1 MPNYEGGGIMN
12 QKMKKII
19 VTWFLSLG
27 LGLSV
32 AAGAYAYSSVLSF
45 GDSLSDN
52 GQYELNGSPYAAV
65 GNNNL
70 YDQFGFQ
77 RFSNGPVWVEYLA
90 QDLGASLLDMAY
102 GGATSGWDNPA
113 AGLVDNPATPG
124 VNEGITGLQWQ
135 VGVYNSVFGNVA
147 DNTLVTI
154 SAGGNDMFNGRDA
167 TQAALNIAGTISY
180 LIGIGADDFMIMNL
194 ATTQQPAPYV
204 AWMNEFNAALSASL
218 GTLDALNPGVD
229 LYLLDLTKLTLDID
243 NSTGTWLANCAAN
256 PAACEGTTYA
266 WWDTVGVHPTTEV
279 HAQIGAYAASMVPE
293 PATLMLL
300 GLGLLGLLSIRRRVR
315 K

>member
-19 VTWFLSLG
+19 LTWFLSLG
-27 LGLSV
+27 LVLSV

-52 GQYELNGSPYAAV
+52 GQYYSVPTYGAV
-65 GNNNL
+65 GNNNP

-102 GGATSGWDNPA
+102 GGATSGLDNPS
-113 AGLVDNPATPG
+113 AGLTF
-124 VNEGITGLQWQ
+124 TGLQWQ

-147 DNTLVTI
+147 DDTLITI
-154 SAGGNDMFNGRDA
+154 SAGGNDMFNNLNA
-167 TQAALNIAGTISY
+167 TQAAFNIAGAISY
-180 LIGIGADDFMIMNL
+180 LISIGADDFMVMNL
-194 ATTQQPAPYV
+194 ATTQQPAPYIT
-204 AWMNEFNAALSASL
+204 WMNEFNAVLSASL
-218 GTLDALNPGVD
+218 GTLDALNPNVD

-243 NSTGTWLANCAAN
+243 NSTGTWLADCAAN
-256 PAACEGTTYA
+256 PSACEGINYA
-266 WWDTVGVHPTTEV
+266 WWDTIGVHPTTEV

-293 PATLMLL
+293 PATMMLL
-300 GLGLLGLLSIRRRVR
+300 GLGLMGLFSIRRKVQ

>member
-1 MPNYEGGGIMN
+1 MN
-12 QKMKKII
+12 LKMKKNI
-19 VTWFLSLG
+19 VTWFMSL
-27 LGLSV
+27 LLVLSV

-52 GQYELNGSPYAAV
+52 GQYELNGTPYAAV
-65 GNNNL
+65 GNNNP

-102 GGATSGWDNPA
+102 GGATSGMDNPA
-113 AGLVDNPATPG
+113 AGLP
-124 VNEGITGLQWQ
+124 ITGLQWQ
-135 VGVYNSVFGNVA
+135 VGAYNSVFGNVA
-147 DNTLVTI
+147 DNTLITI
-154 SAGGNDMFNGRDA
+154 SAGGNDMFNSRNA
-167 TQAALNIAGTISY
+167 TQAALNIAGAISY
-180 LIGIGADDFMIMNL
+180 LISIGADDFMIMNL

-218 GTLDALNPGVD
+218 GILDASNPDVD
-229 LYLLDLTKLTLDID
+229 LYLLDLTKLTLDVD

-256 PAACEGTTYA
+256 PAACEGITYA
-266 WWDTVGVHPTTEV
+266 WWDTIGVHPTTEV

-300 GLGLLGLLSIRRRVR
+300 GLGLLGLLSIRRKIR